1 MLGFPKR
8 RGQVFFVGTWPPK
21 VRVLYTVV
29 CTFMAMQYPKA
40 VPFPA
45 PCTLPSS
52 CTGQLQP
59 ALEQIT
65 SAYSKVFLTLAASI
79 QPDTSDQRERNAV
92 IN

>member
-21 VRVLYTVV
+21 LQVLCTVA

-45 PCTLPSS
+45 PHTLPSS

-65 SAYSKVFLTLAASI
+65 SAYRKVFLALAASI
-79 QPDTSDQRERNAV
+79 QADTLDQRERNV
-92 IN
+92 LIN